1 MPQVIEVPVPH
12 DCSLLGRFQSV
23 YFCDAYQ
30 TPLSKPN
37 LSVQDAYAAVF
48 AHPPGWVKG
57 LMRIRGLV
65 ASILGLKHEHNAVL
79 TQDPGTQ
86 YRVGQRA
93 GIFIIQSIEPNEL
106 IVGDDD
112 KHLNFRI
119 SIYRS
124 SAKGAQVLTL
134 STAVEIHNKVG
145 KFYML
150 VVTPF
155 HRFIAKSMLQK
166 ATDSGRL

>member
-1 MPQVIEVPVPH
+1 MPQVIEVPIPH
-12 DCSLLGRFQSV
+12 DCSLLDRFQTV

-30 TPLSKPN
+30 TSLSKPN
-37 LSVQDAYAAVF
+37 LSVQDAYEAVF

-57 LMRIRGLV
+57 LMKIRGLV
-65 ASILGLKHEHNAVL
+65 ASALGLKHMDDAVL
-79 TQDPGTQ
+79 AQDQGTP
-86 YRVGQRA
+86 YRVGQRV
-93 GIFIIQSIEPNEL
+93 GIFSVQSIEPNEL

-124 SAKGAQVLTL
+124 SANGAQVLTL

-150 VVTPF
+150 AVTPF

-166 ATDSGRL
+166 AADSGRL

>member
-1 MPQVIEVPVPH
+1 MPQVIEVPIPH
-12 DCSLLGRFQSV
+12 DCSLLDGFQSI

-65 ASILGLKHEHNAVL
+65 AFVLGLKHVQDSVL
-79 TQDPGTQ
+79 VQDQGMQ

-93 GIFIIQSIEPNEL
+93 GIFSVQSIEPNEL

-124 SAKGAQVLTL
+124 SANDVQVLTL
-134 STAVEIHNKVG
+134 STAVEIHNKLG

-150 VVTPF
+150 VITPF
-155 HRFIAKSMLQK
+155 HRFITKSMLQK
-166 ATDSGRL
+166 AANAGLL